1 MLPKI
6 PSKIIENAN
15 GGKGH
20 IILQPVT
27 IYPFSSK

>member
-20 IILQPVT
+20 T
-27 IYPFSSK
+27 FSSLSPSRTL